1 VPATSTAAPPAA
13 DEPPPRPAT
22 LSAGEVARA
31 GARLIW
37 RHVRGMKLAFVI
49 AAGGA
54 LAFTAGIVASAVVVG
69 WVTDE
74 VVVPV
79 LAEGAS
85 TDGRLVTAVV
95 ALLAVALWK
104 AVGIV
109 VRRTAAGW
117 LAFGTQRRLRTEL
130 ITHQLRLTL
139 RWYRSRGVGDL
150 LSVSDVDTQ
159 QATGVLHPLPFATGV
174 VGLLLGSGVLIV
186 LTDPIVG
193 ALAIVLLAL
202 IVAVDAR
209 GSWRTFAAMEEAQR
223 RRGRVAEVA
232 HESFDGAL
240 TVKALG
246 REETEVARFADAS
259 DHLRD
264 QLVDVGRVWTGYR
277 AVTDTLPAIGTVL
290 VLLVGTIRLAAG
302 ALTVGELVQVA
313 YLLALLSVP
322 IRLLGYLL
330 WDTAHSVAAWRR
342 VEEIFEVA
350 DTVDHGRTAPA
361 RDAGAAAVA
370 ARGVSFSY
378 GDGTRVL
385 RDLDLDIPAGRTV
398 AIVGP
403 TGAGKS
409 TLALVL
415 ARLWDPDEGSV
426 HLDHRDVRE
435 LAPGAVAAEVA
446 YVSQDTFL
454 FDDTVA
460 GNVRMGLL
468 VDDTEVGRALQLA
481 NASGFVRALPDGLAT
496 QLGERGATLSGGQR
510 QRIALARA
518 LVRRP
523 RLLVLDDATSAVDPS
538 VEAAILRGLRREA
551 LPATVVVVAYRRSS
565 ILLADEVVYVDQG
578 RVVAHGSHEQLLATV
593 PGYAALVEAY
603 DTDAAARA
611 SGRRST
617 PERRDGSAPEHRS

>member
-1 VPATSTAAPPAA
+1 VSATSTSAPPAA
-13 DEPPPRPAT
+13 DEPPPSPV
-22 LSAGEVARA
+22 SARQVLRD

-37 RHVRGMKLAFVI
+37 SYIRHAPLAYAL

-54 LAFTAGIVASAVVVG
+54 LAFTAGIVASAIVIG

-79 LAEGAS
+79 LSEGEP
-85 TDGRLVTAVV
+85 TDGRVLAAVV
-95 ALLAVALWK
+95 ALLVVAVWK
-104 AVGIV
+104 ALGIV
-109 VRRTAAGW
+109 LRRTAAGW
-117 LAFGTQRRLRTEL
+117 LAFGTQRRLRLQL
-130 ITHQLRLTL
+130 IDHQLRLSL

-174 VGLLLGSGVLIV
+174 VGLLVGAGVLIV
-186 LTDPIVG
+186 LTDPLLGV
-193 ALAIVLLAL
+193 LAIVLLATV
-202 IVAVDAR
+202 VAVDAR
-209 GSWRTFAAMEEAQR
+209 GAWRTFAAMEEAQR

-246 REETEVARFADAS
+246 REDTEVRRFRSAS
-259 DHLRD
+259 DALCD
-264 QLVDVGRVWTGYR
+264 QLIDVGRVWTGYR
-277 AVTDTLPAIGTVL
+277 AVTDTLPAVGTVVVL
-290 VLLVGTIRLAAG
+290 VAGTVRLADG
-302 ALTVGELVQVA
+302 ALSVGELVQVA
-313 YLLALLSVP
+313 YLLSLLAVP
-322 IRLLGYLL
+322 VRLLGYLL
-330 WDTAHSVAAWRR
+330 WDAANSVAAWNR
-342 VEEIFEVA
+342 VDAVLRA
-350 DTVDHGRTAPA
+350 DDTVDHGDRRPQEA
-361 RDAGAAAVA
+361 AGPAAVV

-378 GDGTRVL
+378 GDGAPVL
-385 RDLDLDIPAGRTV
+385 RDLDLEIPAGRTV

-426 HLDHRDVRE
+426 QLDDRDVRE

-460 GNVRMGLL
+460 GNVRMGLN
-468 VDDTEVGRALQLA
+468 VTDAEVERALHLA
-481 NASGFVRALPDGLAT
+481 NASGFVRALPDGVAT
-496 QLGERGATLSGGQR
+496 QLGERGASLSGGQR

-518 LVRRP
+518 LVRQP

-538 VEAAILRGLRREA
+538 VEAAILRGLRRVE

-565 ILLADEVVYVDQG
+565 ILLADEVVYVDDG
-578 RVVAHGSHEQLLATV
+578 HVVAHGTHDQLLRTV
-593 PGYAALVEAY
+593 PGYAQLVEAY

-611 SGRRST
+611 DERRG
-617 PERRDGSAPEHRS
+617 PAERRDGSAPERRS

>member
-1 VPATSTAAPPAA
+1 VSATSTSAPPAA
-13 DEPPPRPAT
+13 DEPPSSPV
-22 LSAGEVARA
+22 SARQVLRD
-31 GARLIW
+31 GARLIGSYI
-37 RHVRGMKLAFVI
+37 RHAPLAYAL

-54 LAFTAGIVASAVVVG
+54 LAFTAGIVASAMVIG

-79 LAEGAS
+79 VSEGEP
-85 TDGRLVTAVV
+85 TDGRVLAAVV
-95 ALLAVALWK
+95 ALLAVAVWK
-104 AVGIV
+104 ALGIV
-109 VRRTAAGW
+109 LRRTAAGW
-117 LAFGTQRRLRTEL
+117 LAFGTQRRLRLQL
-130 ITHQLRLTL
+130 IDHQLRLSL

-174 VGLLLGSGVLIV
+174 VGLLVGAGVLIV
-186 LTDPIVG
+186 LTDPLLGV
-193 ALAIVLLAL
+193 LAIVLLAT
-202 IVAVDAR
+202 VVSVDAR
-209 GSWRTFAAMEEAQR
+209 GAWRTFAAMEEAQR

-246 REETEVARFADAS
+246 REDTEVTRFRGAS
-259 DHLRD
+259 DALRD
-264 QLVDVGRVWTGYR
+264 QLIDVGRVWTGYR
-277 AVTDTLPAIGTVL
+277 AVTDTLPAVGTVVVL
-290 VLLVGTIRLAAG
+290 VAGTVRLADG
-302 ALTVGELVQVA
+302 ALSVGELVQVA
-313 YLLALLSVP
+313 YLLSLLAVP
-322 IRLLGYLL
+322 VRLLGYLL
-330 WDTAHSVAAWRR
+330 WDTANSVAAWNR
-342 VEEIFEVA
+342 VDAVLRA
-350 DTVDHGRTAPA
+350 DDTVDHGDRGPQQA
-361 RDAGAAAVA
+361 AGPAAVV

-378 GDGTRVL
+378 GDGTPVL
-385 RDLDLDIPAGRTV
+385 HELDLEIPAGRTV

-426 HLDHRDVRE
+426 QLDDRDVRE

-460 GNVRMGLL
+460 GNVRMGLD
-468 VDDTEVGRALQLA
+468 VTDAEVERALHLA

-518 LVRRP
+518 LVRQP

-538 VEAAILRGLRREA
+538 VEAAILRGLRRVE

-565 ILLADEVVYVDQG
+565 ILLADEVVYVDDG
-578 RVVAHGSHEQLLATV
+578 HVVAHGTHGQLLRTV
-593 PGYAALVEAY
+593 PGYAQLVEAY

-611 SGRRST
+611 AARRG
-617 PERRDGSAPEHRS
+617 PAERRDGSAPERRS